1 MNSAQ
6 RPELMTKI
14 GFASVNELVHRREC
28 YLNLRSPMTLDP
40 EYNGEASV
48 DKHVNGYR
56 YIAVTIESCLRC
68 LCATSQ

>member
-14 GFASVNELVHRREC
+14 GFASVNELVRRRES
-28 YLNLRSPMTLDP
+28 YLRSRMTLDP
-40 EYNGEASV
+40 EWNGEASV
-48 DKHVNGYR
+48 AKHVSGYR

>member
-14 GFASVNELVHRREC
+14 GFASVNELVRHRES
-28 YLNLRSPMTLDP
+28 YLRSQMTFDP
-40 EYNGEASV
+40 ESNGEASV
-48 DKHVNGYR
+48 AKHVSGYR

>member
-14 GFASVNELVHRREC
+14 GFASVNELVGRRES
-28 YLNLRSPMTLDP
+28 YLRSPMTLDP
-40 EYNGEASV
+40 ECSGEASV
-48 DKHVNGYR
+48 AKHVSGYR
-56 YIAVTIESCLRC
+56 YVAVTIESCLRC

>member
-14 GFASVNELVHRREC
+14 VFASVNELVRRRES
-28 YLNLRSPMTLDP
+28 YLRSPMTLDP
-40 EYNGEASV
+40 ECNGEASV
-48 DKHVNGYR
+48 SKHVSGYR
-56 YIAVTIESCLRC
+56 YIAETIESCLRC